1 MIFNPALHEYWT
13 DDHLVRIPGV
23 TTMARL
29 EPSIMPYEKLEP
41 QIILALFQIC

>member
-1 MIFNPALHEYWT
+1 MIFDPALHEYWT

-29 EPSIMPYEKLEP
+29 EPQNNSCLVPDMLIC
-41 QIILALFQIC
+41 LAV